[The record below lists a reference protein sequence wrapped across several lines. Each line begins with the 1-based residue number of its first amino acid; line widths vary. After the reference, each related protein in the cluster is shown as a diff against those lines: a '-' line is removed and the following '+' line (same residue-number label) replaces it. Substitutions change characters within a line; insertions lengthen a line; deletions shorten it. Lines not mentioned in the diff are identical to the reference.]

1 METQKSI
8 ETLQFF
14 ITNLNAQSF
23 SHKLQASLFGS
34 QGFSKLE
41 SKYSQHAS
49 EESEFVDQFISR
61 LLDLGGEL
69 KQESVAEQK
78 LFKNPVDFIKADNNI
93 SKEGIEY
100 LRNCMKTIEDDYTTL
115 EIFKKYLK
123 DEEDDMYWQEE
134 QLNLM
139 DIIGVENWI
148 IKFAI

>member
-1 METQKSI
+1 M
-8 ETLQFF
+8 
-14 ITNLNAQSF
+14 
-23 SHKLQASLFGS
+23 
-34 QGFSKLE
+34 
-41 SKYSQHAS
+41 
-49 EESEFVDQFISR
+49 
-61 LLDLGGEL
+61 
-69 KQESVAEQK
+69 
-78 LFKNPVDFIKADNNI
+78 FKNPVDFIKADNNI